1 VRLNQPGIEHAVA
14 LFNESEAAHT
24 VAGLSR
30 TLGAPQV
37 SVGAAAGSASA
48 VRITVAWELCWYQW
62 RVDIGEE
69 MRAVTELAKG
79 SELYQLDI
87 SARHWNGRAAD
98 GQLLL
103 GMPSRRRAMPV
114 SAR

>member
-1 VRLNQPGIEHAVA
+1 VA
-14 LFNESEAAHT
+14 LFNESEAAHK

-30 TLGAPQV
+30 TLGTPQV

-62 RVDIGEE
+62 TVDIGEE
-69 MRAVTELAKG
+69 MRAVTELARG
-79 SELYQLDI
+79 NELHQLDS
-87 SARHWNGRAAD
+87 SARHWNGRVAD

-103 GMPSRRRAMPV
+103 GMPHRRRATPV